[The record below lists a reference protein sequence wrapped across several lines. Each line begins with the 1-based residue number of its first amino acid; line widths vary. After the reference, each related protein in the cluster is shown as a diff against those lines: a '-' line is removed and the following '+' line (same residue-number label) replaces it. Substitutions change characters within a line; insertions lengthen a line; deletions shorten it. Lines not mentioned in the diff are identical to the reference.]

1 MQWNEERD
9 ILLLR
14 EMAASGIFLKKSGSR
29 ERGNSWQN
37 IAKNLNAHN
46 DFIVTLRAVRDRFPN
61 IMRKYKSKA
70 RKEIAASRLGEEE
83 PNE

>member
-14 EMAASGIFLKKSGSR
+14 EMAGSGIFLKKSGSR

-37 IAKNLNAHN
+37 IAKNLNAYN

-61 IMRKYKSKA
+61 IMRLFT
-70 RKEIAASRLGEEE
+70 I
-83 PNE
+83 